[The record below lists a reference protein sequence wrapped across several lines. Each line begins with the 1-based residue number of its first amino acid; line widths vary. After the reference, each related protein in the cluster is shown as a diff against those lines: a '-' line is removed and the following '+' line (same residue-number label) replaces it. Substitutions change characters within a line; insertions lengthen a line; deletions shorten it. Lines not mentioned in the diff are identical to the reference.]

1 METKKTYIAP
11 QLTVV
16 SFKAEQGYSLS
27 AVSSMLLFQD
37 ANLDAI
43 NDDYNDNNQENW
55 NPGSSNIFGSSW

>member
-27 AVSSMLLFQD
+27 AVSSMRLFQD
-37 ANLDAI
+37 ASLDAI
-43 NDDYNDNNQENW
+43 NDDYNPNNQENW
-55 NPGSSNIFGSSW
+55 HEYNSGGDFFSW

>member
-27 AVSSMLLFQD
+27 AASSMRLFQD
-37 ANLDAI
+37 ASLDAI
-43 NDDYNDNNQENW
+43 NDDYNSSNQENW
-55 NPGSSNIFGSSW
+55 YQDSKNIFGNEW

>member
-27 AVSSMLLFQD
+27 GASTMRLFQD
-37 ANLDAI
+37 ASLDAI
-43 NDDYNDNNQENW
+43 NDDYNSSNQENW
-55 NPGSSNIFGSSW
+55 YQDSKNIFGNEW

>member
-27 AVSSMLLFQD
+27 AVSSMRLFQD
-37 ANLDAI
+37 ASLDAI
-43 NDDYNDNNQENW
+43 NDDYNSSNQENW
-55 NPGSSNIFGSSW
+55 YQDSKNIFGNEW

>member
-27 AVSSMLLFQD
+27 AVSSMRLFQD
-37 ANLDAI
+37 ASLDAI
-43 NDDYNDNNQENW
+43 YNSNNQENW
-55 NPGSSNIFGSSW
+55 HEYNSGEDFFSW

>member
-27 AVSSMLLFQD
+27 GVSSMRLFQD
-37 ANLDAI
+37 ASLDAI
-43 NDDYNDNNQENW
+43 NDDYNSSNQENW
-55 NPGSSNIFGSSW
+55 YQDSKNIFGNEW

>member
-27 AVSSMLLFQD
+27 TVSSMRLFQD
-37 ANLDAI
+37 ASLDAI
-43 NDDYNDNNQENW
+43 NDDYNSSNQENW
-55 NPGSSNIFGSSW
+55 YQDSKNIFGNEW